1 MANTTKNISMV
12 YDTAVIMQE
21 DKNLK
26 QGMVVQTLGL
36 NKINDDYGA
45 MYKIVEI
52 IDEKLGENDLALKY
66 KPHLKAERI
75 DSSTFEKR
83 LQTCE
88 TLLSEVEK
96 VIGEGITTTF
106 AELIGNMTKLEN
118 SVSKCDLKM
127 DLYAHNVG
135 VRIVLLGNG
144 QKAVVVSNMI
154 TDGEVDEHI
163 TASIANDVV
172 TIEVPLN
179 DDVMWVIPST
189 LELLGYSPSTIHVND
204 NCTIAYTSGSESVP
218 AKLTFT
224 INRQLNP
231 AVYYYI

>member
-1 MANTTKNISMV
+1 MADTTKNISMV
-12 YDTAVIMQE
+12 YDTAAIMQN

-52 IDEKLGENDLALKY
+52 NDEKLGENDLALKK

-88 TLLSEVEK
+88 TLLTEVEK

-106 AELIGNMTKLEN
+106 AELIADMTKLEN

-127 DLYAHNVG
+127 DLFAYNVG
-135 VRIVLLGNG
+135 VRIVLLGMV
-144 QKAVVVSNMI
+144 KK
-154 TDGEVDEHI
+154 
-163 TASIANDVV
+163 
-172 TIEVPLN
+172 
-179 DDVMWVIPST
+179 
-189 LELLGYSPSTIHVND
+189 LL
-204 NCTIAYTSGSESVP
+204 
-218 AKLTFT
+218 
-224 INRQLNP
+224 
-231 AVYYYI
+231 